1 MTIELPDVEI
11 DGKPLTPEQARIE
24 LACGLYAGWKASS
37 AEAARIAG
45 LPRILFWEELG
56 KRKIPRQYGP
66 EDLEHDLRVLDELAA
81 KKNAA

>member
-1 MTIELPDVEI
+1 MTIELPDVKIGSE
-11 DGKPLTPEQARIE
+11 PLTPEQARIE
-24 LACGLYAGWKASS
+24 IACGLYAAWKVSEFQATQ
-37 AEAARIAG
+37 IAG